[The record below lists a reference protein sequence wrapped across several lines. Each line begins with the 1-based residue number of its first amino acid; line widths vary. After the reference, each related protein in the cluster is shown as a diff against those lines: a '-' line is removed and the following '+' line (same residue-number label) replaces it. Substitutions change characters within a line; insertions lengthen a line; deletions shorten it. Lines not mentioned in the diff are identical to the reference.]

1 MSIFWGIVLL
11 APPALALAWLG
22 RQLHQA
28 RAHAARVEARLA
40 AALAAFGGGLSVW
53 SADRRLLACNTR
65 FRELYPDVPLKP
77 GLELEDLLRFTVTR
91 GLVQAPD
98 GEAEAWVQAR
108 LAGFDA
114 GTHAVVRTAAG
125 RWLEL
130 RPAAVDG
137 GETLLLYTD
146 VTGAEESRAELAER
160 SRQRDSLAADLEL
173 LRAVVTAAAAG
184 RPLDAALAK
193 VVPLV
198 CDWAGWRAG
207 RAWRVARGD
216 GLRCEA
222 LPAALVVRGAEHEA
236 LRALLAAEP
245 APDGDSLALRAARA
259 GRAVWVADVALD
271 PAFQAAGRPAPPGI
285 RGACAVAVGRGDDVV
300 AVLEFLSPEPLAP
313 AGSAARLLETIALAL
328 RAAAPPSP
336 GQRNREDG

>member
-160 SRQRDSLAADLEL
+160 SRQRDGLAADLEL

-184 RPLDAALAK
+184 RPLDTALAK

-207 RAWRVARGD
+207 RAWRVARGA

-222 LPAALVVRGAEHEA
+222 LPAALVVRGAEQEV

-245 APDGDSLALRAARA
+245 ASRRRQSGPARGAGRPRRVGRRRGAGSGLPGRRPARAARHPRRVRRC
-259 GRAVWVADVALD
+259 GRARGGRG
-271 PAFQAAGRPAPPGI
+271 GRPRVPVARTARAGGI
-285 RGACAVAVGRGDDVV
+285 G
-300 AVLEFLSPEPLAP
+300 SAP
-313 AGSAARLLETIALAL
+313 AGDGCAGAASG
-328 RAAAPPSP
+328 RAAVARSA
-336 GQRNREDG
+336 